1 MAKSSAVLLTLRRD
15 REQPFRRTVS
25 VGKKGDT
32 KQLVF
37 EPGVDLELE
46 PELVAQVQDLI
57 DNRMIVPADRDEKG
71 RLRVSRSAAA
81 VDNSGEVEAL
91 KARLA
96 ERDTQIADLQ
106 KQVDELNELLDDDDG
121 DDEGNDE

>member
-1 MAKSSAVLLTLRRD
+1 M
-15 REQPFRRTVS
+15 S